1 MSDLKP
7 RFLDGLAP
15 PEVKAVLAAA
25 KLRRY
30 LANSVVTNQDHP
42 ADHLFLLLNGRAR
55 YFYITPDGQ
64 KTLLLWLPPGET
76 FGEAAFLSKPV
87 PYLVSTETVRDSYV
101 LVWDRATIRR
111 LAALYP
117 RLLENALLIA
127 FDYLVA
133 YRAMHVSLTCHTARQ
148 RLATRAGQPR
158 QRNRPAVPGGI
169 ELDVN
174 NEELANEANVTL
186 FTASRL
192 LSEWQRN
199 GIVVKNRGKV
209 LLRSPEQLL
218 SHSSLTAYRFL
229 PPACFPSL
237 LLSKH
242 RFALGQ
248 RRHLPS
254 RVIIY
259 YQSLTKQFSTARQ
272 WRWF

>member
-1 MSDLKP
+1 MTPSQITAAINELKP
-7 RFLDGLAP
+7 RFLEGLAP

-30 LANSVVTNQDHP
+30 QVNSVVTNQDHP
-42 ADHLFLLLNGRAR
+42 ADHLFLLLTGRAR

-76 FGEAAFLSKPV
+76 FGMAATLSKPLQ
-87 PYLVSTETVRDSYV
+87 YLVSSETVKPSCV
-101 LVWDRATIRR
+101 LVWDRATIRKF
-111 LAALYP
+111 AARYP
-117 RLLENALLIA
+117 RLVENALLIA

-148 RLATRAGQPR
+148 RLATVLVNLASGIGH
-158 QRNRPAVPGGI
+158 AVPGGI

-174 NEELANEANVTL
+174 NEELANEANVTP

-199 GIVVKNRGKV
+199 GMVVKNRGKV

-218 SHSSLTAYRFL
+218 
-229 PPACFPSL
+229 P
-237 LLSKH
+237 
-242 RFALGQ
+242 
-248 RRHLPS
+248 
-254 RVIIY
+254 
-259 YQSLTKQFSTARQ
+259 QSL
-272 WRWF
+272 